1 MLGLN
6 KVRFLGF
13 HYLSSLSLTFFL
25 VFPTLSWSSLIQS
38 QERPEFYFEDLASA
52 LRGFEENASTLVVE
66 NYDVDIADANL
77 DLAKSEKGF
86 RVGLNI
92 SGQSVYEDRPNEAFY
107 HHYRTFNQ
115 VYVRK
120 PLFHWGALKSK
131 EKIAFLLKEQAE
143 NHLFYR
149 KRAIKGQIR
158 AVFLEMVVLKYKI
171 LVTSEQIKLAQ
182 ENSDI
187 IREKLDLGLYSPIQ
201 LDESISNHL
210 RLKISQSQHETKFS
224 EKSSLFTRL
233 SGFKYRSELDIPNKF
248 WNFVLNE
255 KIQKDLPIQIG
266 KLNAS
271 ELNNLRAQLSIES
284 ENVRIAEAELKP
296 KINFMT
302 AYYQDQIDLAN
313 SGQSIDRN
321 NFVAGIE
328 ANWALWDSHQS
339 KSQKKAALARKS
351 KVDHLINL
359 KIRELNDYGDSL
371 RKELLSLMDR
381 IELSRK
387 LLTLSEKRLEKG
399 SIELN
404 LNRINRSQHFSLVL
418 ALNEA
423 KLMNLEVVSRY
434 LILLDQYDL
443 LINSVTSYET
453 LK

>member
-6 KVRFLGF
+6 KVRFLGS
-13 HYLSSLSLTFFL
+13 HYLSSLSLTL
-25 VFPTLSWSSLIQS
+25 SIVFPTISWASLIQS
-38 QERPEFYFEDLASA
+38 QERPEFYFVDLATA

-77 DLAKSEKGF
+77 DLAKSEQGF

-92 SGQSVYEDRPNEAFY
+92 SGQSVYEDRPNEGFY

-115 VYVRK
+115 VYLRK

-210 RLKISQSQHETKFS
+210 RLKISLSQHETKFS

-233 SGFKYRSELDIPNKF
+233 SGFKYRSELDIPNDF
-248 WNFVLNE
+248 WNFVLSE

-339 KSQKKAALARKS
+339 KSQKEAALARKS

-359 KIRELNDYGDSL
+359 KIRELNDYRDSL

-387 LLTLSEKRLEKG
+387 LLTLSKKRLEKG

-443 LINSVTSYET
+443 LVNSVTSYET